1 MIEHGLEPLEPYPG
15 AGRQWRCRCLRCGAE
30 VAPRYSNIQQGW
42 GGCPACRRAASSARQ
57 RGPKADAIEVLRA
70 AGLEPLEPYQGVM
83 MPWQSQCRTC
93 GNQVT
98 PLLNNIKKG
107 QRGCKW
113 CAGRAIDPAEAAAV
127 MRAAGLEPLPR
138 GPPGATAVA
147 RSTRRT

>member
-1 MIEHGLEPLEPYPG
+1 MTTCAEVMPDANGARGKPPLPGCGWTTKPAAVLMIGHGLEPLEPYPG
-15 AGRQWRCRCLRCGAE
+15 AGRQWRCRCLRRGAE

-57 RGPKADAIEVLRA
+57 RGPEAEAIEVLRA

-93 GNQVT
+93 GNQAA

-107 QRGCKW
+107 
-113 CAGRAIDPAEAAAV
+113 
-127 MRAAGLEPLPR
+127 
-138 GPPGATAVA
+138 
-147 RSTRRT
+147 